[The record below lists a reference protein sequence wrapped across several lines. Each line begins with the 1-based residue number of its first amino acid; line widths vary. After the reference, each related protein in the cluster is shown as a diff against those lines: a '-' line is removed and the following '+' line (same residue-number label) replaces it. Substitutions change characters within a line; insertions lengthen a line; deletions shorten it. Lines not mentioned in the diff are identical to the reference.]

1 MKTIGL
7 FEAKTKLS
15 EICQAVARTGESFQ
29 VTRRGEPV
37 VIISPW
43 REPGAR
49 VSIWARRKAFER
61 QHGPLRDD
69 FELPAR
75 KVDESTWRD
84 PLA

>member
-1 MKTIGL
+1 
-7 FEAKTKLS
+7 
-15 EICQAVARTGESFQ
+15 
-29 VTRRGEPV
+29 